1 MAARKK
7 AAGKKAARKPAGA
20 TTPKGPTQAQV
31 YELVA
36 EQTELPKKDVR
47 RMFAALQELAQKNLA
62 GRGPGQFTVPGIC
75 KLVVRTKPARPAR
88 KGTNPFTGEPMTFK
102 AKPKSKTVRARPVKA
117 IKDSVA

>member
-1 MAARKK
+1 MAVKK
-7 AAGKKAARKPAGA
+7 KGAGKTAG
-20 TTPKGPTQAQV
+20 TTTQKGPTQAQIF
-31 YELVA
+31 ELIA
-36 EQTELPKKDVR
+36 QNTELPKKDVR
-47 RMFAALQELAQKNLA
+47 RMFTALQELTQKNLT

-117 IKDSVA
+117 IKDCVA

>member
-1 MAARKK
+1 MAAKKKTTRK
-7 AAGKKAARKPAGA
+7 AAGNGAA
-20 TTPKGPTQAQV
+20 KGPTQAQV
-31 YELVA
+31 FDLLA
-36 EQTELPKKDVR
+36 QQTDVPKKDVR
-47 RMFAALQELAQKNLA
+47 RVFAALQELTMKNLA

-75 KLVVRTKPARPAR
+75 KLVVRTRPARPAR